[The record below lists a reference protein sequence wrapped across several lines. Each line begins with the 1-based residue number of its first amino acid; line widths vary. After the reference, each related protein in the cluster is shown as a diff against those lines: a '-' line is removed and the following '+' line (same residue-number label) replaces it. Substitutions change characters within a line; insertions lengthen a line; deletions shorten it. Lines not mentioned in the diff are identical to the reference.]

1 MAKKL
6 KDEIKTFLDNNTELK
21 EKIKQIE
28 NIEKVYTCMPN
39 KILKGIKQID
49 IKDNNIIIKTNT
61 PSWKQEIYFLKK
73 EIMKKI
79 DKNFRNYK
87 DLKITIL

>member
-21 EKIKQIE
+21 EKIKKIE
-28 NIEKVYTCMPN
+28 NVEKVYQCMPN

-61 PSWKQEIYFLKK
+61 PSWKQEIYFFKK

-79 DKNFRNYK
+79 DKNFRNYS

>member
-6 KDEIKTFLDNNTELK
+6 KDEIKTFLDNNTELS

-28 NIEKVYTCMPN
+28 NIEKVYKCIPN

-79 DKNFRNYK
+79 DKNFRNYS

>member
-6 KDEIKTFLDNNTELK
+6 KDEIKTFLENNTEVK

-28 NIEKVYTCMPN
+28 NIEKIYNCIPKKV
-39 KILKGIKQID
+39 LKGIKQID
-49 IKDNNIIIKTNT
+49 IKSNNIIIKTNT

-79 DKNFRNYK
+79 DKNFRNYS
-87 DLKITIL
+87 DFKITIL